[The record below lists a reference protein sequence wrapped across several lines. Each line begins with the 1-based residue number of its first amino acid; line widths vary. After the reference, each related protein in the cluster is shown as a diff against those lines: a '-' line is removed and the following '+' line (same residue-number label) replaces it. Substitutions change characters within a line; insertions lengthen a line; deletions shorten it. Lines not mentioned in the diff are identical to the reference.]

1 MFLNLRSVSASPERR
16 RFFVGGCMAVCL
28 EYQSV
33 YSRRDK
39 VVISVRM
46 QIVAAA
52 LLLCALVGKV
62 WIKIETTDLGYQLA
76 KERELKVSLDME
88 RREYE
93 LQRSVLL
100 RTDNLSR
107 VAQQK
112 LGLMPLNPANARKI
126 SLHLVRE

>member
-1 MFLNLRSVSASPERR
+1 
-16 RFFVGGCMAVCL
+16 MAVCL

-39 VVISVRM
+39 IVISVRM